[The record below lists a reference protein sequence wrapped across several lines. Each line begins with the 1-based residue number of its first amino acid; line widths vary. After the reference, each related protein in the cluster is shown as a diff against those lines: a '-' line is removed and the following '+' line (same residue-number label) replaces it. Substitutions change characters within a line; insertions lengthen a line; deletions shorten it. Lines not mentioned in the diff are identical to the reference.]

1 MSKAYLRELI
11 RRDPTTSWDTSQL
24 SDHQQKN
31 PDPLLSPASLLW
43 PTSENYHV
51 IPSNVLADLALDRMF
66 TSLATARLESFD
78 LYSLWTTMPVDA
90 TTTRYRQAIARD
102 LLDAKARV
110 PILSFIDGIEK
121 VEQYL
126 RAAAGARQPSGEERW
141 LLDAVL
147 TYTKTIKTVSEQ
159 MALVS
164 WSSEGLQTFQDAL
177 TELESS
183 ERFLEL
189 SQSSIRVASELS
201 QIRYKLILEDSTIT
215 VDRSE
220 STDQDYR
227 DHLQVLFE
235 RFGDIDIQSPI
246 IASSY
251 RSRTHIDDRILTIL
265 ARIFTEEFSD
275 LAAFAHENHA
285 FVAAWIPRLER
296 ELIYYLAWIE
306 EILGFEARGLAWT
319 LPVLNDGPGVQ
330 HAEALYDLALA
341 HDLQHVP
348 TPPVTNQWHLDGNE
362 SITVVTGP
370 NNGGKTTYARSVGQ
384 LYIVAA
390 LGLPV
395 GASDAQ
401 ITLAP
406 SVTTIF
412 SEREA
417 ADRATGRLEDE
428 VLRIQS
434 FFKTAEPESFL
445 IANEIFSSTS
455 VSDAIALG
463 RLLIERCQ
471 DRQLRAIIVTFVDEL
486 AKPTPGVVS
495 LVGSSDRVTHQRSY
509 KFERRPP
516 QGRAQALE
524 LALEHGLIS

>member
-1 MSKAYLRELI
+1 MSKANLRGLI
-11 RRDPTTSWDTSQL
+11 RRDPTTSWNAGQL

-43 PTSENYHV
+43 PISESYYV
-51 IPSNVLADLALDRMF
+51 IPTNVLTDLALDRMF
-66 TSLATARLESFD
+66 TSLASAGLEPFD
-78 LYSLWTTMPVDA
+78 LYSLWTAMPVDA
-90 TTTRYRQAIARD
+90 TTTRYRQAIALN
-102 LLDAKARV
+102 LLDAKARA
-110 PILSFIDGIEK
+110 PILSFIGGIEK

-147 TYTKTIKTVSEQ
+147 TYTKTIKTVSKQ
-159 MALVS
+159 MATAS
-164 WSSEGLQTFQDAL
+164 WSSEGLRTFQAAL
-177 TELESS
+177 SELESN
-183 ERFLEL
+183 ERFQQL
-189 SQSSIRVASELS
+189 SQSSIRVASELA
-201 QIRYKLILEDSTIT
+201 QVRYQLVLEDSTIT

-220 STDQDYR
+220 STDQDYG
-227 DHLQVLFE
+227 DHLQTLFE
-235 RFGDIDIQSPI
+235 RFGDIDTQLPVT
-246 IASSY
+246 ASSY

-265 ARIFTEEFSD
+265 ARIFPEEFSD
-275 LAAFAHENHA
+275 LYAFAHENHS

-296 ELIYYLAWIE
+296 ELIFYLAWIE

-319 LPVLNDGPGVQ
+319 LPTLNDGAGVQ
-330 HAEALYDLALA
+330 HAEALYDLTLA
-341 HDLQHVP
+341 HDLQHAP
-348 TPPVTNQWHLDGNE
+348 TTPVTNQWHLDDDE

-395 GASDAQ
+395 GASAAQ
-401 ITLAP
+401 LTLAP
-406 SVTTIF
+406 SVATIF
-412 SEREA
+412 SEHEA
-417 ADRATGRLEDE
+417 TDRATGRLEDE

-434 FFKTAEPESFL
+434 FFKTAEPEALL

-455 VSDAIALG
+455 VDDATALG
-463 RLLIERCQ
+463 RLFIERCQ
-471 DRQLRAIIVTFVDEL
+471 DRRLRSIIVTFVDEL
-486 AKPTPGVVS
+486 AKPAPGVVS
-495 LVGSSDRVTHQRSY
+495 LVASSDKVTHQRSY

-516 QGRAQALE
+516 QGRALALE